1 PRGRT
6 RRCARTPEPRPP
18 TAGQPFL
25 GGGPGMAARAN
36 PQYPSARTL
45 RQFGWILAAGLALLG
60 HVLTPSRAALM
71 LQLAGA
77 AVFAMSTVRP
87 RSLQSPYL
95 ALLWAARPLIRLTS
109 WFAKAS
115 QERPPSGPTRRQ
127 PA

>member
-1 PRGRT
+1 
-6 RRCARTPEPRPP
+6 
-18 TAGQPFL
+18 
-25 GGGPGMAARAN
+25 
-36 PQYPSARTL
+36 
-45 RQFGWILAAGLALLG
+45 
-60 HVLTPSRAALM
+60 LM

-95 ALLWAARPLIRLTS
+95 ALLWAVRPLARLTS